1 MPPVNDAGIKKYCS
15 CAASHS
21 TLIHFIFQK
30 VAERFL
36 QGDIDVDAFLD
47 QFQTTRKIMHLRR
60 VKADKMSDLLTK
72 KPLSQNPAAAPAPYP
87 PFPSGGVPYYPPA
100 PPVGGAPYP
109 TGPFNMPLPGG
120 YPVPRY

>member
-1 MPPVNDAGIKKYCS
+1 M
-15 CAASHS
+15 
-21 TLIHFIFQK
+21 FQK

-36 QGDIDVDAFLD
+36 EGEIDVDAFLD

-72 KPLSQNPAAAPAPYP
+72 KTSSQAPYP
-87 PFPSGGVPYYPPA
+87 TFPTGNVPYYPPA

-109 TGPFNMPLPGG
+109 MGNFNMPLP
-120 YPVPRY
+120 YPTPRY